1 METKLTIE
9 TFDIPMHDLN
19 MSLPI
24 DAPEGGWTWPY
35 STATLISGEK
45 EAVLIDTA
53 PTIEDNERLVEWL
66 KDSGKHLRSIYITHG
81 HLDHYI
87 GASVIL
93 EHFPD
98 ASLVAT
104 KATIEFMEA
113 EVETGR
119 ERATWGPAFVEEIV
133 QAVVIPE
140 LTTGKLDI
148 EGHEIT
154 VVEVGQSDISSSSY
168 VHVPSL
174 NAVITGDIAYNDVHP
189 TLIESDHEKRTAWI
203 ATLTDLLALNPEIVV
218 ASHRTPDAVN
228 DINAIK
234 NTIAYLEDANRFLAE
249 KPSTMEFIQK
259 MMMTYPSYKN
269 PTTLFV
275 GAASQGLDDP
285 SNDG

>member
-1 METKLTIE
+1 MESKLTIE
-9 TFDIPMHDLN
+9 TFDIPPHDLN
-19 MSLPI
+19 LPFPI
-24 DAPEGGWTWPY
+24 DPPDGGWTWPY
-35 STATLISGEK
+35 STATLISGER

-53 PTIEDNERLVEWL
+53 PTLADCDNLV
-66 KDSGKHLRSIYITHG
+66 KFIKARGKQLRTIYITHG

-87 GASVIL
+87 GASVLL

-104 KATIEFMEA
+104 KATVEFIEE
-113 EVETGR
+113 EVKTGR
-119 ERATWGPAFVEEIV
+119 ERATWGPAFVDEIV
-133 QAVVIPE
+133 QTVVVPD
-140 LTTGKLDI
+140 LTKGKLDI

-154 VVEVGQSDISSSSY
+154 AVEVGQSDISRSSY

-174 NAVITGDIAYNDVHP
+174 KAVITGDIAYNKVHP

-228 DINAIK
+228 GIKAIK

-249 KPSTMEFIQK
+249 EPSTIEFIQK
-259 MMMTYPSYKN
+259 MLKAYPTYKN

-275 GAASQGLDDP
+275 GAASQGLDDH
-285 SNDG
+285 